1 MASFFDWGSLL
12 HISLAFF
19 FLVIVEFATMFTN
32 SNKELYQQTEFHV
45 IVKYFFHVRSYTH
58 PKLYSQ

>member
-1 MASFFDWGSLL
+1 M
-12 HISLAFF
+12 
-19 FLVIVEFATMFTN
+19 VIVLNADGKITKVGIIDALYVSGRASAEMD
-32 SNKELYQQTEFHV
+32 SELYQQTEFHV